1 MEQIFD
7 FQFSKEV
14 YIRPSTVQANKGGEV
29 TDFVIQVRY
38 TTCIVPKGCFAVT
51 RFSHVRRK
59 SLNLLKFHISANN
72 YNWYTLNHTQNW
84 MLSFYKF
91 SYFTSRM

>member
-14 YIRPSTVQANKGGEV
+14 YVRPSTVQANKGGEV
-29 TDFVIQVRY
+29 MDFVIQIRY
-38 TTCIVPKGCFAVT
+38 FTCIVPKGCFPA
-51 RFSHVRRK
+51 VRRK

-72 YNWYTLNHTQNW
+72 YN
-84 MLSFYKF
+84 
-91 SYFTSRM
+91 

>member
-14 YIRPSTVQANKGGEV
+14 YVRLRRRLIRAAKWH
-29 TDFVIQVRY
+29 
-38 TTCIVPKGCFAVT
+38 IVPIKGLFSSCKT

-59 SLNLLKFHISANN
+59 SLNLLKFHISAK
-72 YNWYTLNHTQNW
+72 L
-84 MLSFYKF
+84 
-91 SYFTSRM
+91 